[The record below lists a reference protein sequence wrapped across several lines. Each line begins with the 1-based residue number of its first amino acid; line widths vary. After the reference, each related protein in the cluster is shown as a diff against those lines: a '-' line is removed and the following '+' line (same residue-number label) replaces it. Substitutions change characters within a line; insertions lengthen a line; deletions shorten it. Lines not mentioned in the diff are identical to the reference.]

1 MRIGILGGGQ
11 LGRMLALAA
20 HPLGHSVA
28 VLAQSGDEPACAV
41 ASPFLGAFDDEAL
54 LARFAREVDVVTY
67 EFENV
72 PARAVEVVSAITPVR
87 PGARSLVV
95 ASDRGN
101 EKELFRG
108 LGIGTAPFRRID
120 DQEGLEAAARELG
133 FPCVLKTRRLGYD
146 GKGQKV
152 LRTELDV
159 VGAFAALGA
168 VPCLLE
174 GFVRF
179 SRELSILGVRGV
191 SGEVQ
196 TYPLVENAHREGI
209 LFRTDAPASRIDA
222 ELASTASRA
231 MEAILG
237 ELDHVGVLALELF
250 DAGGSLLANEIA
262 PRVHNTGHFSIEG
275 ATTSQFESHVRAITG
290 EPLGETSCRGASV
303 MINLVGAIPPRE
315 AILAVP
321 GAHLHLY
328 GKREARPGRK
338 MGHVTVC
345 EPDAG
350 RALEV
355 ALAIRRDLGI
365 AESA

>member
-1 MRIGILGGGQ
+1 VRIGILGGGQ

-28 VLAQSGDEPACAV
+28 VLAQSADEPACAV
-41 ASPFLGAFDDEAL
+41 ATPFLGAFDDELL

-72 PARAVEVVSAITPVR
+72 PARAVEVISAIAPVR
-87 PGARSLVV
+87 PGARSLVI
-95 ASDRGN
+95 ASDRWN
-101 EKELFRG
+101 EKQTFRA
-108 LGIGTAPFRRID
+108 LGIGTAPFRRVD
-120 DQEGLEAAARELG
+120 DQEGLAEAARELG

-152 LRTELDV
+152 LRSEADV
-159 VGAFAALGA
+159 SGSFAALGG
-168 VPCLLE
+168 VPAILE

-179 SRELSILGVRGV
+179 SRELSILGVRAQ
-191 SGEVQ
+191 SGEVR

-209 LFRTDAPASRIDA
+209 LFRTDAPAAGVDA
-222 ELASTASRA
+222 RLASLASQA
-231 MEAILG
+231 ITAILG

-250 DAGGSLLANEIA
+250 EADGAILANEIA

-275 ATTSQFESHVRAITG
+275 AVTSQFESHVRAVVG
-290 EPLGETSCRGASV
+290 EPLGDVSLRGESV

-315 AILAVP
+315 AILAIP

-328 GKREARPGRK
+328 GKTARPGRK
-338 MGHVTVC
+338 VGHVTVRG
-345 EPDAG
+345 PDPSELERRV
-350 RALEV
+350 RAV
-355 ALAIRRDLGI
+355 LAIVD
-365 AESA
+365 A